1 MNEIYEFFLEA
12 YSNSP
17 TFIIILE
24 FIAVVFGI
32 ISVVY
37 AKKENILVYPTGIIC
52 TVITIY
58 LLYRAQYFG
67 DMMMNI
73 YYSIM
78 SIYGWW
84 NWSKIKDNRY
94 IVLITRTN
102 KKEYL
107 IASFFFLLTIGIT
120 FFVYKMNLEI
130 LHISNYVDI
139 FTSGIFFTAMW
150 LMANKRIESWTFW
163 IIGDIITVPL
173 YSYRGLGMLSL
184 QYLIFLILAIQGYY
198 QWKKTLNKQ
207 HKGCIIWSR
216 IHWKNNFSK
225 KISETLQFSLG

>member
-1 MNEIYEFFLEA
+1 MQMMNEIYNFFLEA

-17 TFIIILE
+17 TYIIVLE
-24 FIAVVFGI
+24 FLAFIFGI

-37 AKKENILVYPTGIIC
+37 AKRENILVYPTGIIC

-67 DMMMNI
+67 DMMMNV

-84 NWSKIKDNRY
+84 NWSRVKDNHY
-94 IVLITRTN
+94 IVLISKTN

-120 FFVYKMNLEI
+120 FFVYKMNLDSLEI
-130 LHISNYVDI
+130 PNYIDI

-150 LMANKRIESWTFW
+150 LMANKKIESWIFW
-163 IIGDIITVPL
+163 IVGDIITIPL
-173 YSYRGLGMLSL
+173 YSYRGLGILSL

-198 QWKKTLNKQ
+198 EWKRTLNKQ
-207 HKGCIIWSR
+207 SQ
-216 IHWKNNFSK
+216 
-225 KISETLQFSLG
+225 TA

>member
-17 TFIIILE
+17 TFIIVLE
-24 FIAVVFGI
+24 FLAFIFGI
-32 ISVVY
+32 ISVIY
-37 AKKENILVYPTGIIC
+37 AKRENILVYPTGIIC

-67 DMMMNI
+67 DMMMNV
-73 YYSIM
+73 YYSVM

-84 NWSKIKDNRY
+84 NWSRVKDNHY
-94 IVLITRTN
+94 IILISKTN

-107 IASFFFLLTIGIT
+107 IASFFFLLTIVIT
-120 FFVYKMNLEI
+120 FSVYKMNLDSLEI
-130 LHISNYVDI
+130 PNYIDI

-150 LMANKRIESWTFW
+150 LMANKKIESWIFW
-163 IIGDIITVPL
+163 IIGDIITIPL
-173 YSYRGLGMLSL
+173 YSYRGLGILSL

-198 QWKKTLNKQ
+198 EWKKTLNKQ
-207 HKGCIIWSR
+207 SQ
-216 IHWKNNFSK
+216 
-225 KISETLQFSLG
+225 TA

>member
-1 MNEIYEFFLEA
+1 MNEIYNFFLEA

-17 TFIIILE
+17 TYIIVLE
-24 FIAVVFGI
+24 FLAFIFGI
-32 ISVVY
+32 ISVIY

-67 DMMMNI
+67 DMMMNV

-84 NWSKIKDNRY
+84 NWSRVKDNHY
-94 IVLITRTN
+94 IVLISKTN

-120 FFVYKMNLEI
+120 FFVYKMNLDSLEI
-130 LHISNYVDI
+130 PNYIDI

-150 LMANKRIESWTFW
+150 LMANKKIESWIFW
-163 IIGDIITVPL
+163 IVGDIITIPL
-173 YSYRGLGMLSL
+173 YSYRGLGILSL

-198 QWKKTLNKQ
+198 EWKKTLNKQ
-207 HKGCIIWSR
+207 SQ
-216 IHWKNNFSK
+216 
-225 KISETLQFSLG
+225 TA

>member
-24 FIAVVFGI
+24 FIAFVFGI

-84 NWSKIKDNRY
+84 NWSRIKDNRY

-107 IASFFFLLTIGIT
+107 IAFFFFLLTIGIT
-120 FFVYKMNLEI
+120 YAVYKMNLDSLEI
-130 LHISNYVDI
+130 PNYIDI

-150 LMANKRIESWTFW
+150 LMANKKIESWIFW
-163 IIGDIITVPL
+163 VIGDIITVPL

-184 QYLIFLILAIQGYY
+184 QYLIFLVLAIQGYLE
-198 QWKKTLNKQ
+198 WKKTLNKQ
-207 HKGCIIWSR
+207 
-216 IHWKNNFSK
+216 NQ
-225 KISETLQFSLG
+225 TA

>member
-1 MNEIYEFFLEA
+1 MNEIYDFFLEA

-17 TFIIILE
+17 TYVIVLE
-24 FIAVVFGI
+24 FFAFVFGI

-84 NWSKIKDNRY
+84 NWSRIKDNRY
-94 IVLITRTN
+94 IVLITNTSKR
-102 KKEYL
+102 EY
-107 IASFFFLLTIGIT
+107 ITSAFFFFLTIAIT

-130 LHISNYVDI
+130 LHISNYIDI

-150 LMANKRIESWTFW
+150 LMANKKIECWIFW

-173 YSYRGLGMLSL
+173 YGYRGLGMLSL
-184 QYLIFLILAIQGYY
+184 QYMIFLILAIQGYY
-198 QWKKTLNKQ
+198 EWKKTLNKQ
-207 HKGCIIWSR
+207 
-216 IHWKNNFSK
+216 NQ
-225 KISETLQFSLG
+225 TA

>member
-1 MNEIYEFFLEA
+1 MNEIYNFFLEA

-17 TFIIILE
+17 TYIIVLE
-24 FIAVVFGI
+24 FLAFIFGI

-67 DMMMNI
+67 DMMMNV
-73 YYSIM
+73 YYSVM

-84 NWSKIKDNRY
+84 NWSRVKDNHY
-94 IVLITRTN
+94 IILISKTN

-107 IASFFFLLTIGIT
+107 IASFFFLLTIVIT
-120 FFVYKMNLEI
+120 FSVYKMNLDSLEI
-130 LHISNYVDI
+130 PNYIDI

-150 LMANKRIESWTFW
+150 LMANKKIESWIFW
-163 IIGDIITVPL
+163 IIGDIITIPL
-173 YSYRGLGMLSL
+173 YSYRGLGILSL

-198 QWKKTLNKQ
+198 EWKKTLNKQ
-207 HKGCIIWSR
+207 
-216 IHWKNNFSK
+216 NQ
-225 KISETLQFSLG
+225 TA

>member
-1 MNEIYEFFLEA
+1 MNEIYNFFLEA

-17 TFIIILE
+17 TYIIVLE
-24 FIAVVFGI
+24 FLAFIFGI

-37 AKKENILVYPTGIIC
+37 AKRENILVYPTGIIC

-67 DMMMNI
+67 DMMMNV

-84 NWSKIKDNRY
+84 NWSRVKDNHH
-94 IVLITRTN
+94 IVLISRTN

-120 FFVYKMNLEI
+120 FFVYKMNLDFLEI
-130 LHISNYVDI
+130 PNYIDI
-139 FTSGIFFTAMW
+139 FTSGVFFTAMW
-150 LMANKRIESWTFW
+150 LMANKKIESWIFW
-163 IIGDIITVPL
+163 IVGDIITIPL
-173 YSYRGLGMLSL
+173 YSYRGLGILSL

-198 QWKKTLNKQ
+198 EWKKTLNKQ
-207 HKGCIIWSR
+207 SQ
-216 IHWKNNFSK
+216 
-225 KISETLQFSLG
+225 TA

>member
-1 MNEIYEFFLEA
+1 MNEIYNFFLEA

-17 TFIIILE
+17 TYIIVLE
-24 FIAVVFGI
+24 FLAFIFGI
-32 ISVVY
+32 ISVIY

-67 DMMMNI
+67 DMMMNV

-84 NWSKIKDNRY
+84 NWSRVKDNHY
-94 IVLITRTN
+94 IVLISKTN

-120 FFVYKMNLEI
+120 FFVYKMNLDSLEI
-130 LHISNYVDI
+130 PNYIDI

-150 LMANKRIESWTFW
+150 LMANKKIESWIFW
-163 IIGDIITVPL
+163 IVGDIITIPL
-173 YSYRGLGMLSL
+173 YSYRGLGILSL

-198 QWKKTLNKQ
+198 EWKKTLNKQ
-207 HKGCIIWSR
+207 
-216 IHWKNNFSK
+216 NQ
-225 KISETLQFSLG
+225 TA

>member
-1 MNEIYEFFLEA
+1 MNEIYNFFLEA

-17 TFIIILE
+17 TYIIVLE
-24 FIAVVFGI
+24 FLAFIFGI

-67 DMMMNI
+67 DMMMNV
-73 YYSIM
+73 YYSAM

-84 NWSKIKDNRY
+84 NWSRVKDSYY
-94 IVLITRTN
+94 IVLISKTN

-107 IASFFFLLTIGIT
+107 IASFFFLLTIVIT
-120 FFVYKMNLEI
+120 FSVYKMNLDSLEI
-130 LHISNYVDI
+130 PNYIDI

-150 LMANKRIESWTFW
+150 LMANKKIESWIFW
-163 IIGDIITVPL
+163 IIGDIITIPL
-173 YSYRGLGMLSL
+173 YGYRGLGILSL

-198 QWKKTLNKQ
+198 EWKKTLNKQ
-207 HKGCIIWSR
+207 
-216 IHWKNNFSK
+216 NQ
-225 KISETLQFSLG
+225 TA

>member
-1 MNEIYEFFLEA
+1 MNEIYNFFLEA

-17 TFIIILE
+17 TYIIVLE
-24 FIAVVFGI
+24 FLAFIFGI

-67 DMMMNI
+67 DMMMNV

-84 NWSKIKDNRY
+84 NWSRVKDNHY
-94 IVLITRTN
+94 IVLISKTN

-120 FFVYKMNLEI
+120 FFVYKMNLDSIEI
-130 LHISNYVDI
+130 PNYIDI

-150 LMANKRIESWTFW
+150 LMANKKIESWIFW
-163 IIGDIITVPL
+163 IVGDIITIPL
-173 YSYRGLGMLSL
+173 YSYRGLGILSL
-184 QYLIFLILAIQGYY
+184 LYLIFLILAIKGYY
-198 QWKKTLNKQ
+198 EWKKTLNKQ
-207 HKGCIIWSR
+207 SQ
-216 IHWKNNFSK
+216 
-225 KISETLQFSLG
+225 TA

>member
-1 MNEIYEFFLEA
+1 MNEIYNFFLEA

-17 TFIIILE
+17 TYIIVLE
-24 FIAVVFGI
+24 FLAFIFGI

-67 DMMMNI
+67 DMMMNV

-84 NWSKIKDNRY
+84 NWSRVKDNHY
-94 IVLITRTN
+94 IVLISKTN

-120 FFVYKMNLEI
+120 FFVYKMNLDSLEI
-130 LHISNYVDI
+130 PNYIDI

-150 LMANKRIESWTFW
+150 LMANKKIESWIFW
-163 IIGDIITVPL
+163 IVGDIITIPL
-173 YSYRGLGMLSL
+173 YSYRGLGILSL

-198 QWKKTLNKQ
+198 EWKKTLNKQ
-207 HKGCIIWSR
+207 
-216 IHWKNNFSK
+216 NQ
-225 KISETLQFSLG
+225 TA

>member
-24 FIAVVFGI
+24 FIAFVFGI

-84 NWSKIKDNRY
+84 NWSRIKDNRY

-107 IASFFFLLTIGIT
+107 IAFFFFLLTIGIT
-120 FFVYKMNLEI
+120 YTVYIMNLDSLEI
-130 LHISNYVDI
+130 PNYIDI

-150 LMANKRIESWTFW
+150 LMANKKIESWIFW
-163 IIGDIITVPL
+163 VIGDIITVPL

-184 QYLIFLILAIQGYY
+184 QYLIFLVLAIQGYLE
-198 QWKKTLNKQ
+198 WKKTLNKQ
-207 HKGCIIWSR
+207 
-216 IHWKNNFSK
+216 NQ
-225 KISETLQFSLG
+225 TA

>member
-1 MNEIYEFFLEA
+1 MMNEIYDFFLEA

-17 TFIIILE
+17 TYIIVLE
-24 FIAVVFGI
+24 FLAFIFGI
-32 ISVVY
+32 ISVIY

-67 DMMMNI
+67 DMMMNV
-73 YYSIM
+73 YYSVM

-84 NWSKIKDNRY
+84 NWSRVKDNHY
-94 IVLITRTN
+94 IILISKTN

-107 IASFFFLLTIGIT
+107 IASFFFLLTIVIT
-120 FFVYKMNLEI
+120 FSVYKMNLDSLEI
-130 LHISNYVDI
+130 PNYIDI

-150 LMANKRIESWTFW
+150 LMANKKIESWIFW
-163 IIGDIITVPL
+163 IIGDIITIPL
-173 YSYRGLGMLSL
+173 YSYRGLGILSL

-198 QWKKTLNKQ
+198 EWKKTLNKQ
-207 HKGCIIWSR
+207 
-216 IHWKNNFSK
+216 NQ
-225 KISETLQFSLG
+225 TA

>member
-1 MNEIYEFFLEA
+1 MNEIYNFFLEA

-17 TFIIILE
+17 TYIIVLE
-24 FIAVVFGI
+24 FLAFIFGI

-67 DMMMNI
+67 DMMMNV

-84 NWSKIKDNRY
+84 NWSRVKDNHY
-94 IVLITRTN
+94 IVLISKTN

-107 IASFFFLLTIGIT
+107 IASFFFLLTIVIT
-120 FFVYKMNLEI
+120 FSVYKMNLDSLEI
-130 LHISNYVDI
+130 PNYIDI

-150 LMANKRIESWTFW
+150 LMANKKIESWIFW
-163 IIGDIITVPL
+163 IVGDIITIPL
-173 YSYRGLGMLSL
+173 YSYRGLGILSL
-184 QYLIFLILAIQGYY
+184 QYLIFLILAIQGYFE
-198 QWKKTLNKQ
+198 WKKTLNKQ
-207 HKGCIIWSR
+207 SQ
-216 IHWKNNFSK
+216 
-225 KISETLQFSLG
+225 TV

>member
-1 MNEIYEFFLEA
+1 MNEIYDFFLEA

-17 TFIIILE
+17 TYIIVLE
-24 FIAVVFGI
+24 FLAFIFGI

-67 DMMMNI
+67 DMMMNV
-73 YYSIM
+73 YYSAM

-84 NWSKIKDNRY
+84 NWSRVKDSYY
-94 IVLITRTN
+94 IVLISKTN

-107 IASFFFLLTIGIT
+107 IASFFFLLTIVIT
-120 FFVYKMNLEI
+120 FSVYKMNLDSLEI
-130 LHISNYVDI
+130 PNYIDI

-150 LMANKRIESWTFW
+150 LMANKKIESWIFW
-163 IIGDIITVPL
+163 IIGDIITIPL
-173 YSYRGLGMLSL
+173 YGYRGLGILSL

-198 QWKKTLNKQ
+198 EWKKTLNKQ
-207 HKGCIIWSR
+207 
-216 IHWKNNFSK
+216 NQ
-225 KISETLQFSLG
+225 TA

>member
-1 MNEIYEFFLEA
+1 MNEIYDFFLEA

-17 TFIIILE
+17 TFIIVLE
-24 FIAVVFGI
+24 FLAFIFGI

-67 DMMMNI
+67 DMMMNV
-73 YYSIM
+73 YYSVM

-84 NWSKIKDNRY
+84 NWSRVKDNHY
-94 IVLITRTN
+94 IILISKTN

-107 IASFFFLLTIGIT
+107 IASFFFLLTIVIT
-120 FFVYKMNLEI
+120 FSVYKMNLDSLEI
-130 LHISNYVDI
+130 PNYIDI

-150 LMANKRIESWTFW
+150 LMANKKIESWIFW
-163 IIGDIITVPL
+163 IIGDIITIPL
-173 YSYRGLGMLSL
+173 YGYRGLGILSL

-198 QWKKTLNKQ
+198 EWKKTLNKQ
-207 HKGCIIWSR
+207 
-216 IHWKNNFSK
+216 NQ
-225 KISETLQFSLG
+225 TA

>member
-1 MNEIYEFFLEA
+1 MNEIYNFFLEA

-17 TFIIILE
+17 TYIIVLE
-24 FIAVVFGI
+24 FLAFIFGI
-32 ISVVY
+32 ISVIY

-67 DMMMNI
+67 DMMMNV
-73 YYSIM
+73 YYSVM

-84 NWSKIKDNRY
+84 NWSRVKDNHY
-94 IVLITRTN
+94 IVLISKTN

-107 IASFFFLLTIGIT
+107 IASFFFLLTIVIT
-120 FFVYKMNLEI
+120 FSVYKMNLDSLEI
-130 LHISNYVDI
+130 PNYIDI

-150 LMANKRIESWTFW
+150 LMANKKIESWIFW
-163 IIGDIITVPL
+163 IIGDIITIPL
-173 YSYRGLGMLSL
+173 YSYRGLGILSL

-198 QWKKTLNKQ
+198 EWKKTLNKQ
-207 HKGCIIWSR
+207 
-216 IHWKNNFSK
+216 NQ
-225 KISETLQFSLG
+225 TA

>member
-1 MNEIYEFFLEA
+1 MNEIYDFFLEA

-17 TFIIILE
+17 TFIIVLE
-24 FIAVVFGI
+24 FLAFIFGI

-37 AKKENILVYPTGIIC
+37 AKRENILVYPTGIIC

-67 DMMMNI
+67 DMMMNV
-73 YYSIM
+73 YYSVM

-84 NWSKIKDNRY
+84 NWSRVKDNHH
-94 IVLITRTN
+94 IVLISRTN

-120 FFVYKMNLEI
+120 FFVYKMNLDFLEI
-130 LHISNYVDI
+130 PNYIDI
-139 FTSGIFFTAMW
+139 FTSGVFFTAMW
-150 LMANKRIESWTFW
+150 LMANKKIESWIFW
-163 IIGDIITVPL
+163 IVGDIITIPL
-173 YSYRGLGMLSL
+173 YSYRGLGILSL

-198 QWKKTLNKQ
+198 EWKKTLNKQ
-207 HKGCIIWSR
+207 SQ
-216 IHWKNNFSK
+216 
-225 KISETLQFSLG
+225 TA

>member
-1 MNEIYEFFLEA
+1 MMNEIYDFFLET

-17 TFIIILE
+17 TFIIVLE
-24 FIAVVFGI
+24 FLAFIFGI
-32 ISVVY
+32 ISVIY

-67 DMMMNI
+67 DMMMNV
-73 YYSIM
+73 YYSAM

-84 NWSKIKDNRY
+84 NWSRVKDSYY
-94 IVLITRTN
+94 IVLISKTN

-107 IASFFFLLTIGIT
+107 IASFFFLLTIVIT
-120 FFVYKMNLEI
+120 FSVYKMNLDSLEI
-130 LHISNYVDI
+130 PNYIDI

-150 LMANKRIESWTFW
+150 LMANKKIESWIFW
-163 IIGDIITVPL
+163 IIGDIITIPL
-173 YSYRGLGMLSL
+173 YGYRGLGILSL

-198 QWKKTLNKQ
+198 EWKKTLNKQ
-207 HKGCIIWSR
+207 SQ
-216 IHWKNNFSK
+216 
-225 KISETLQFSLG
+225 TA

>member
-1 MNEIYEFFLEA
+1 MQMMNEIYNFFLEA

-17 TFIIILE
+17 TYIIVLE
-24 FIAVVFGI
+24 FLAFIFGI

-67 DMMMNI
+67 DMMMNV

-84 NWSKIKDNRY
+84 NWSRVKDNHY
-94 IVLITRTN
+94 IVLISKTN

-107 IASFFFLLTIGIT
+107 IASFFFLLTIVIT
-120 FFVYKMNLEI
+120 FSVYKMNLDSLEI
-130 LHISNYVDI
+130 PNYIDI

-150 LMANKRIESWTFW
+150 LMANKKIESWMFW
-163 IIGDIITVPL
+163 IIGDIITIPL
-173 YSYRGLGMLSL
+173 YSYRGLGILSL
-184 QYLIFLILAIQGYY
+184 QYLIFLILAIQGYFE
-198 QWKKTLNKQ
+198 WKKNLNKQ
-207 HKGCIIWSR
+207 SQ
-216 IHWKNNFSK
+216 
-225 KISETLQFSLG
+225 TV

>member
-32 ISVVY
+32 TSVVY

-84 NWSKIKDNRY
+84 NWSRIKDNRY

-120 FFVYKMNLEI
+120 YIVYKMNLDSLETP
-130 LHISNYVDI
+130 NYIDI

-150 LMANKRIESWTFW
+150 LMANKKIESWIFW
-163 IIGDIITVPL
+163 VIGDIITVPL

-184 QYLIFLILAIQGYY
+184 QYLIFLIIAIQGYLE
-198 QWKKTLNKQ
+198 WKKTLNKQ
-207 HKGCIIWSR
+207 
-216 IHWKNNFSK
+216 NQ
-225 KISETLQFSLG
+225 TA